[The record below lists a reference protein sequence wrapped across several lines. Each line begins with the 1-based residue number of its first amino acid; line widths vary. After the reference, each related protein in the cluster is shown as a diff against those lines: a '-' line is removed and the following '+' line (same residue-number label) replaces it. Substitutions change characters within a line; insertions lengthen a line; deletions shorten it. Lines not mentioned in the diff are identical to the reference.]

1 MLFAIKWLLS
11 KLLLKISLL
20 NGSPTISVQVINEV
34 SNNLLK
40 KLQFQE
46 SEINS
51 FIVNCYERYSVVNIS
66 QETFIAASEI
76 RINHQ
81 FSYYDSIIVA
91 SALINQCEVLY
102 TEDMQDGKLIAN
114 SLKIINPFN
123 DNNIN

>member
-1 MLFAIKWLLS
+1 MAS
-11 KLLLKISLL
+11 KQVIAKDIIL

-46 SEINS
+46 SEISS

>member
-1 MLFAIKWLLS
+1 MAS
-11 KLLLKISLL
+11 KQVIAKDLILD
-20 NGSPTISVQVINEV
+20 GSSTISVQVINEV

-46 SEINS
+46 NEISS

-66 QETFIAASEI
+66 QEIFIAASEI

-102 TEDMQDGKLIAN
+102 TEDMQHGKLIAN

-123 DNNIN
+123 DNK